1 MGGGGGGAGLE
12 GGGITR
18 ILLAAKFPQ
27 ESADWLTGHTKL
39 PRVLSGSVVEWAGDK
54 FSAHRCCSCSVA
66 SGS

>member
-1 MGGGGGGAGLE
+1 MYDVRGGGSEGGGCRVGG

-39 PRVLSGSVVEWAGDK
+39 PRVLTG
-54 FSAHRCCSCSVA
+54 
-66 SGS
+66 